1 MDAVSAMG
9 VPAQVHRRPLSAVL
23 EVWEGQG
30 EMKRLRDMSPEYLRL
45 MVWLQQRQIQEL
57 ERRNKTEPLFD
68 SEKPGE

>member
-1 MDAVSAMG
+1 MG
-9 VPAQVHRRPLSAVL
+9 VPAQVHRRSISAVL
-23 EVWEGQG
+23 EVREGQG

-57 ERRNKTEPLFD
+57 ERRKKTEPLFD